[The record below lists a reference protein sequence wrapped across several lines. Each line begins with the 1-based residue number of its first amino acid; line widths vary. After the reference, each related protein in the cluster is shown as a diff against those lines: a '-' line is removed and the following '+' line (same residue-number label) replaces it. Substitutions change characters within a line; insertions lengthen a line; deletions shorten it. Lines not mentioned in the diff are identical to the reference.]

1 MPGGRVQDEARRGGT
16 CVSEPNQIVTFKIN
30 SQDVSAVAGQT
41 ILEVAREHG
50 IGIPTLCFLKG
61 LSPIGACRMCLC
73 EIKGQSK
80 LLPACVT
87 RVAEG
92 MDVTTDSPRL
102 LEYRKTIIELLFAER
117 NHVCAVCVSN
127 NHCELQDMARALG
140 VTHIR
145 VPYRYPRL
153 QVDAS
158 HSRFS
163 LDHNRCILCARCVRV
178 CDEIEGAH
186 TWDVMGRGIDCRVI
200 TDMNQPWG
208 SSDTCTSCGKCV
220 HVCPTGTLTEKG
232 MAAAEMKKR
241 GQFLPYLTAMR
252 GSKE

>member
-1 MPGGRVQDEARRGGT
+1 M
-16 CVSEPNQIVTFKIN
+16 SEPNRIVTFKIDGK
-30 SQDVSAVAGQT
+30 DVSAAEGQT
-41 ILEVAREHG
+41 ILDVARENG

-61 LSPIGACRMCLC
+61 LTPVGACRMCLI
-73 EIKGQSK
+73 EVKGMAK

-87 RVAEG
+87 RAAEG
-92 MDVTTDSPRL
+92 MEITTDSPRL
-102 LEYRKTIIELLFAER
+102 QEYRKTILELLFAER

-127 NHCELQDMARALG
+127 NNCELQSMARSLG

-145 VPYRYPRL
+145 VPYRTPKM

-163 LDHNRCILCARCVRV
+163 LDHSRCILCARCVRV

-186 TWDVMGRGIDCRVI
+186 TWDIMGRGIDCRVI

-208 SSDTCTSCGKCV
+208 ASDTCTSCGKCV

-252 GSKE
+252 GARE

>member
-1 MPGGRVQDEARRGGT
+1 MNET
-16 CVSEPNQIVTFKIN
+16 NQIVTFKIN
-30 SQDVSAVAGQT
+30 DLDVSAAAGQT
-41 ILEVAREHG
+41 ILDVAREHG

-61 LSPIGACRMCLC
+61 LTPIGACRLCLV

-87 RVAEG
+87 RAAEG
-92 MDVTTDSPRL
+92 MEVITHSPRL
-102 LEYRKTIIELLFAER
+102 QEYRKTIIELLFAER

-127 NHCELQDMARALG
+127 NHCELQDKARALG

-158 HSRFS
+158 HMRFS
-163 LDHNRCILCARCVRV
+163 VDHNRCILCARCVRV

-232 MAAAEMKKR
+232 VAAAEMKKR

-252 GSKE
+252 GTKS

>member
-1 MPGGRVQDEARRGGT
+1 MNET
-16 CVSEPNQIVTFKIN
+16 NQIITFKIN
-30 SQDVSAVAGQT
+30 DLDVSAAAGQT
-41 ILEVAREHG
+41 ILDVAREHG

-61 LSPIGACRMCLC
+61 LTPIGACRLCLV

-87 RVAEG
+87 RAAEG
-92 MDVTTDSPRL
+92 MEVITHSPRL
-102 LEYRKTIIELLFAER
+102 QEYRKTIIELLFAER

-127 NHCELQDMARALG
+127 NHCELQDKARALG

-158 HSRFS
+158 HMRFS
-163 LDHNRCILCARCVRV
+163 ADHNRCILCARCVRV

-232 MAAAEMKKR
+232 VAAAEMKKR

-252 GSKE
+252 GTKS

>member
-1 MPGGRVQDEARRGGT
+1 VNET
-16 CVSEPNQIVTFKIN
+16 NQIVTFKIN
-30 SQDVSAVAGQT
+30 DLDVSAAAGQT
-41 ILEVAREHG
+41 ILDVAREHG

-61 LSPIGACRMCLC
+61 LTPIGACRLCLV

-87 RVAEG
+87 RAAEG
-92 MDVTTDSPRL
+92 MEVITHSPRL
-102 LEYRKTIIELLFAER
+102 QEYRKTIIELLFAER

-127 NHCELQDMARALG
+127 NHCELQDKARALG

-158 HSRFS
+158 HMRFS
-163 LDHNRCILCARCVRV
+163 VDHNRCILCARCVRV

-232 MAAAEMKKR
+232 VAAAEMKKR

-252 GSKE
+252 GTKS

>member
-1 MPGGRVQDEARRGGT
+1 M
-16 CVSEPNQIVTFKIN
+16 SEPNRIITFKIDDK
-30 SQDVSAVAGQT
+30 DVSAVEGQT
-41 ILEVAREHG
+41 ILDVAREHEVN
-50 IGIPTLCFLKG
+50 IPTLCFLKG
-61 LSPIGACRMCLC
+61 LSAVGACRMCLV
-73 EIKGQSK
+73 EIKGMNK

-87 RVAEG
+87 RATEG
-92 MDVTTDSPRL
+92 MEVTTNSPRL
-102 LEYRKTIIELLFAER
+102 QEYRKTIIELLFAER

-127 NHCELQDMARALG
+127 NNCELQSMAKNLG

-145 VPYRYPRL
+145 VPYRYPKMS
-153 QVDAS
+153 VDAS

-178 CDEIEGAH
+178 CDEVEGAH
-186 TWDVMGRGIDCRVI
+186 TWDTMGRGIDCRVI

-208 SSDTCTSCGKCV
+208 ASESCTACGKCV

-232 MAAAEMKKR
+232 RAAAEMKKH

-252 GSKE
+252 GSWE

>member
-1 MPGGRVQDEARRGGT
+1 MNET
-16 CVSEPNQIVTFKIN
+16 NQIVTFKIN
-30 SQDVSAVAGQT
+30 DLDVSAAAGQT
-41 ILEVAREHG
+41 ILDVAREHG

-61 LSPIGACRMCLC
+61 LTPIGACRLCLV

-87 RVAEG
+87 RAAEG
-92 MDVTTDSPRL
+92 MEVITHSPRL
-102 LEYRKTIIELLFAER
+102 QEYRKTIIELLFAER

-127 NHCELQDMARALG
+127 NHCELQDKARALG

-158 HSRFS
+158 HMRFS
-163 LDHNRCILCARCVRV
+163 VDHNRCILCARCVRV

-208 SSDTCTSCGKCV
+208 ASDTCTSCGKCV

-232 MAAAEMKKR
+232 VAAAEMKKR

-252 GSKE
+252 GTKS

>member
-1 MPGGRVQDEARRGGT
+1 M
-16 CVSEPNQIVTFKIN
+16 SETTHIVTFKIN
-30 SQDVSAVAGQT
+30 DQDVSAVEGQT

-50 IGIPTLCFLKG
+50 ISIPTLCYLKG
-61 LSPIGACRMCLC
+61 LSPIGACRMCLV
-73 EIKGQSK
+73 EIKGQAK

-87 RVAEG
+87 RAADGLEI
-92 MDVTTDSPRL
+92 TTNSPRL
-102 LEYRKTIIELLFAER
+102 QEYRKTIIELLFAER

-127 NHCELQDMARALG
+127 NHCELQDMARSLG

-145 VPYRYPRL
+145 VPYRYPRFS
-153 QVDAS
+153 VDAS
-158 HSRFS
+158 HKRFS
-163 LDHNRCILCARCVRV
+163 ADHNRCILCARCVRV

-186 TWDVMGRGIDCRVI
+186 TWDIMGRGIDCRVI

-208 SSDTCTSCGKCV
+208 ASDTCTTCGKCV

-232 MAAAEMKKR
+232 VAAAEMKKR

-252 GSKE
+252 GAKE